1 MANRSE
7 LEQILS
13 TAKMILTVL
22 ETQAAGY
29 TNLTIPAH
37 LKVQL
42 DEKRQE
48 VESIKAR
55 LAQLQGGNK
64 AADVPD
70 NLPRYNNIF
79 VGREN
84 DISRCLEALSPEDRG
99 WGVAIDAIGGMGK
112 TALALEV
119 AT

>member
-22 ETQAAGY
+22 ETQAAGFTY
-29 TNLTIPAH
+29 LTIPAH

-48 VESIKAR
+48 VESLEAR
-55 LAQLQGGNK
+55 LAQLPGGIK
-64 AADVPD
+64 SVAVPD
-70 NLPRYNNIF
+70 NLPRYNHVF
-79 VGREN
+79 VGRKTEI
-84 DISRCLEALSPEDRG
+84 DRCMEALSPGDRG
-99 WGVAIDAIGGMGK
+99 WGVAIDGIGGM
-112 TALALEV
+112 
-119 AT
+119 